1 MPDKKVFCI
10 VPWTNTHLYWHGQY
24 GACCYEAQPPIGD
37 VYTLKSHSLSEWRN
51 SETMKNFRQ
60 RIMGDKPLPECQ
72 FCYNE
77 ERHGH
82 ESRRIKENFK
92 GAIFT
97 EQAFD
102 KSFDYSP
109 WAETCATSK
118 DVDPPDWHVDFGNE
132 CNLACK
138 MCAPNAS
145 SRIASYYDKW
155 NLTYKKQDNWTNDS
169 VQWNQFLE
177 NIDKSEKLFRLHV
190 MGGEP
195 TISKKFLEL
204 VQKLVNANR
213 TKLSLS
219 FVSNGTILNT
229 ELIDLLKNFESVNIE
244 ISIESIDLNNDY
256 IRQGSDVENVLKN
269 ISWYR
274 NNTNFQIVLR
284 TVPQLLSV
292 NTYAKFIRWA
302 FDQNLSL
309 QSIPL
314 FYPECLQINVLP
326 QYLKE
331 KYKKDILDTMSYIE
345 SKMEHTFETISTGR
359 DISRLPNQLIRECK
373 TIAHLLSEPD
383 LDNIHS
389 LRNEMINYL
398 IRWDREFNFDARTFY
413 PEYKEFFESHGYNL

>member
-1 MPDKKVFCI
+1 
-10 VPWTNTHLYWHGQY
+10 
-24 GACCYEAQPPIGD
+24 
-37 VYTLKSHSLSEWRN
+37 
-51 SETMKNFRQ
+51 
-60 RIMGDKPLPECQ
+60 
-72 FCYNE
+72 
-77 ERHGH
+77 
-82 ESRRIKENFK
+82 
-92 GAIFT
+92 
-97 EQAFD
+97 
-102 KSFDYSP
+102 
-109 WAETCATSK
+109 
-118 DVDPPDWHVDFGNE
+118 
-132 CNLACK
+132 
-138 MCAPNAS
+138 MCAHIAS
-145 SRIASYYDKW
+145 SLIESYYDKL
-155 NLTYKKQDNWTNDS
+155 NLTYKKKDNLTNDS

-204 VQKLVNANR
+204 VQKLVNADR

-256 IRQGSDVENVLKN
+256 IRQGSNVENVLEN

-389 LRNEMINYL
+389 LRNEMVNYL